1 MAKLPSFFVK
11 TVRQVGAKLITFLQ
25 TLPRKIPTNYRP
37 FLPIHFWWYLPSK
50 FLWNS
55 REIHQLFLQI
65 CFWKSREIRLFSRNL
80 SEALHKTLMNDKSRG
95 KQVDM
100 STSWNKA
107 LHSPKMK
114 SIVFSQN
121 KNTLCFNQSYNAIQQ
136 YFACMLFH
144 KFVGKLWK
152 YNCLNFKVWDGIS
165 VTM

>member
-1 MAKLPSFFVK
+1 MQNWSLSCKLCPEKFPQIIGHFYQSIFGDICLQNSCEILVKSTSF
-11 TVRQVGAKLITFLQ
+11 
-25 TLPRKIPTNYRP
+25 
-37 FLPIHFWWYLPSK
+37 
-50 FLWNS
+50 
-55 REIHQLFLQI
+55 FLQI
-65 CFWKSREIRLFSRNL
+65 CFWKSRESRLFSRNL